1 MQEDKLSIYEAI
13 GWIISSMSMDLA
25 ATALRKFVIDIF
37 ANIQN
42 APAVGHN
49 QTIKGEHSLLFMV
62 HILKPIS
69 EGLEQLEQLLDV
81 VGSFGEELPIAC
93 QNTAAETWAVM
104 DNVIYRYGD
113 MAEICDRATRTLRLG
128 LQFFDRTAL
137 PLVPA
142 ILARLTSRFEN
153 TGFASYLWAIG
164 KVIQRFGSEEDM
176 VIRGAMQE
184 TYERCTA
191 KCWEIFSQSA
201 ITLHSDGQS
210 CRVMSSSLSCAD

>member
-1 MQEDKLSIYEAI
+1 MNPSAGSSRPCPWKWLLLRCASSSSTSSPIFKTLLPPATPKRSKVSSDGPFHCLLTSILEA
-13 GWIISSMSMDLA
+13 
-25 ATALRKFVIDIF
+25 
-37 ANIQN
+37 
-42 APAVGHN
+42 
-49 QTIKGEHSLLFMV
+49 
-62 HILKPIS
+62 
-69 EGLEQLEQLLDV
+69 LEQLEQLLDV
-81 VGSFGEELPIAC
+81 VGSFGEELPAAC

-104 DNVIYRYGD
+104 DDVIHRYGD
-113 MAEICDRATRTLRLG
+113 MPEICDRATRALRLG

-153 TGFASYLWAIG
+153 TGFASYLWSIG

-176 VIRGAMQE
+176 VIRSAMQQ

-201 ITLHSDGQS
+201 ITLHSDG
-210 CRVMSSSLSCAD
+210 MS